1 VEKRLPAGLLKQE
14 GGTHA
19 NEGEISMMLYIAP
32 ETVDMSKAAKDF
44 DSRPG
49 RRGLTRK
56 PEGAG
61 NYSPSGVYGD
71 PTLATK
77 EKGRIIVEATV
88 SEVVRQVWELIAL
101 K

>member
-1 VEKRLPAGLLKQE
+1 MAAPCDEDPLL
-14 GGTHA
+14 
-19 NEGEISMMLYIAP
+19 IMMEYYC
-32 ETVDMSKAAKDF
+32 
-44 DSRPG
+44 RPG

-56 PEGAG
+56 PDGAG

-88 SEVVRQVWELIAL
+88 SEVVRQVRELIAL